1 MNEQTFEFKE
11 KLEEM
16 KQTVES
22 YISVNMNDRFKI
34 NMYNQKGSTAS
45 FQTSNGMDV
54 TFSAHTNAK
63 EHQIMIEAKSK
74 NKKKPLEFKY
84 QHSSNNHSLGTI
96 SNRSTGIDF
105 ESTEENFE
113 IYPFQKKYGKKSRLT
128 SNRNLQ
134 DIMLSLQELTED
146 MKTMTPTAN
155 TNESLKISLNPSKN
169 ATLEEIQQKKD
180 YLQKMRTSLIGLRIP
195 SNHLKR

>member
-1 MNEQTFEFKE
+1 MSK
-11 KLEEM
+11 KRG
-16 KQTVES
+16 S
-22 YISVNMNDRFKI
+22 Y
-34 NMYNQKGSTAS
+34 
-45 FQTSNGMDV
+45 
-54 TFSAHTNAK
+54 H
-63 EHQIMIEAKSK
+63 
-74 NKKKPLEFKY
+74 
-84 QHSSNNHSLGTI
+84 
-96 SNRSTGIDF
+96 
-105 ESTEENFE
+105 
-113 IYPFQKKYGKKSRLT
+113 LT